1 MARNGGSRIF
11 SLSVTQYDIICLTG
25 AKKENSTPHYVYEE
39 KNEFDRNSTI
49 PIIRAHREK

>member
-1 MARNGGSRIF
+1 
-11 SLSVTQYDIICLTG
+11 LTG